1 MSPPCFDPDVC
12 AGRKRWR
19 LSRGSSFVDAPG
31 TPDGENALKHLRRH
45 SGPFRGWRLSY
56 LDNADPS
63 IPFGLL
69 DGSKPVPNPG
79 YGFTPPRPP
88 TPMERFRRDHG
99 PSGGPVYEDA
109 LEIIAA
115 RDSQILTLSE
125 SVSSLERDR
134 DSLQSEVSL
143 LETSVSD
150 LSSLLSDL
158 PYLLSQIPMDSAP
171 RHIRL
176 SLSFLLE
183 RLENHRA

>member
-1 MSPPCFDPDVC
+1 M
-12 AGRKRWR
+12 
-19 LSRGSSFVDAPG
+19 
-31 TPDGENALKHLRRH
+31 
-45 SGPFRGWRLSY
+45 
-56 LDNADPS
+56 PS

-99 PSGGPVYEDA
+99 PTGGPIYEDA
-109 LEIIAA
+109 LSIIAA

-125 SVSSLERDR
+125 SVSSR

-176 SLSFLLE
+176 SLSLLLE
-183 RLENHRA
+183 RLENHRD